1 MSTMIQFEDKLVPYE
16 VFVKDLARELTAQT
30 CEALRLN
37 NNIVSQNQAFKQF
50 GAGNVRRSPL
60 GERGSSYANQ
70 QAPR

>member
-37 NNIVSQNQAFKQF
+37 NNEPTLKSKACFRCLFITKIIS
-50 GAGNVRRSPL
+50 G
-60 GERGSSYANQ
+60 
-70 QAPR
+70 